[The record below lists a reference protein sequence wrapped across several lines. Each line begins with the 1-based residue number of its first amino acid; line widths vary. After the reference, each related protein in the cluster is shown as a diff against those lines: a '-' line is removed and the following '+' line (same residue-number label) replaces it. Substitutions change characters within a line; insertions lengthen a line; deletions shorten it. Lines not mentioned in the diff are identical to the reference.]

1 MPVPGYQ
8 CQKCWATFIEDRT
21 CGCGDQKEAG
31 PKCPT
36 CQSTDVK
43 KVDLP
48 ESWINRVRSNIRF
61 G

>member
-1 MPVPGYQ
+1 MTIPGYQ
-8 CQKCWATFIEDRT
+8 CQTCWATFQEE
-21 CGCGDQKEAG
+21 CSCEPQKEEQT
-31 PKCPT
+31 KCPT

-48 ESWINRVRSNIRF
+48 ESWLSRSRGGFRF

>member
-1 MPVPGYQ
+1 MNVAGYQ
-8 CQKCWATFIEDRT
+8 CQTCWATFREEYSCDPSKED
-21 CGCGDQKEAG
+21 Q

-36 CQSTDVK
+36 CQSANVK

-48 ESWINRVRSNIRF
+48 ESWMDRGSGLRF